1 MLKNLIRAS
10 LAAAFLATHLAAAQ
24 ANQLSAND
32 MDFIE
37 FAGEMDLTVIRL
49 GQMAQMDA
57 VAQKVKK
64 FGLMVEQEHTADLK
78 KLTAI
83 ANKTGGVA
91 PNTLDDVHMN
101 IVKQVKKSKSKSFDH
116 QFLKAIVN
124 QHENALASFKREADS
139 GFNPDLQAYA
149 KAMLPNLEEHLKMA
163 KQISSAAK

>member
-1 MLKNLIRAS
+1 M
-10 LAAAFLATHLAAAQ
+10 AAILATHLPCAQ
-24 ANQLSAND
+24 INQLSAND

-37 FAGEMDLTVIRL
+37 FAGEVDLTAIRL

-57 VAQKVKK
+57 VSQQVKK

-91 PNTLDDVHMN
+91 PNTLDDVHMTV
-101 IVKQVKKSKSKSFDH
+101 VKQVKKFKGKFFDH

-124 QHENALASFKREADS
+124 QHENALISFKREADG

-163 KQISSAAK
+163 KQLSSSAK